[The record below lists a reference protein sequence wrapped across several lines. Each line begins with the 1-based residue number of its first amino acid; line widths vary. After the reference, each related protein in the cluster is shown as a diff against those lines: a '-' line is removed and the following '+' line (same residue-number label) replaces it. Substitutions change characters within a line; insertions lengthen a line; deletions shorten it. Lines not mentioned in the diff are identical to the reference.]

1 MHKHTIPLIDGAVS
15 FRRRLGW
22 RASTLTA
29 IGLPLCMRSLGLS
42 WVTSLLRRLM
52 PCPEKRPDRGLTLEL
67 AAQCVV
73 VLRTTRNAPPKK
85 LPVAGAQPNGA
96 RLSC

>member
-1 MHKHTIPLIDGAVS
+1 MTGAVS

-29 IGLPLCMRSLGLS
+29 IGLPLCVRSLGLC
-42 WVTSLLRRLM
+42 WVTELLRRLL

-67 AAQCVV
+67 AAQSIV
-73 VLRTTRNAPPKK
+73 VLRTLPRAPPKK
-85 LPVAGAQPNGA
+85 LPLPV
-96 RLSC
+96 LSLTGRA